1 LIFNCLTSVP
11 VESEEVLKWF
21 VDSELKCPLQGHLQG
36 LFNKEKVVAGKC
48 RNTIAE
54 LVCLIHALFHT
65 LAVILKESSVLHDLN
80 ATIFEH
86 TTSLRAIIQYCE
98 FEACLRINSR
108 YSTVDRII
116 VGSDIEL

>member
-1 LIFNCLTSVP
+1 MIFNSLASIP

-21 VDSELKCPLQGHLQG
+21 IDSELKCPLQGYLQG
-36 LFNKEKVVAGKC
+36 LLNKEKVVAGEC

-54 LVCLIHALFHT
+54 LVCLVHALFHT
-65 LAVILKESSVLHDLN
+65 LAVIFKESSVLHDLN
-80 ATIFEH
+80 ATILEH